1 MALVQ
6 VKNNWGSQGTGLDP
20 VRPDLFRI
28 SLAIP
33 PLVLGGGANLW
44 DSQISFAVAKFPFP
58 AREREMIPIK
68 YLNQTNFVIGGDVA
82 TTPVDM
88 SVRYAFN
95 QRTVEILERWHQLTS
110 NSQNGGVALT
120 SEVKTSGYF
129 WYQVPN
135 MPVVADPTDTS
146 NQALM
151 DGPRYFLEGVLIR
164 GLKPAEDADMTQGNQ
179 TVMMNFSLQIDRYY
193 PVDPSDL
200 SVLNV

>member
-1 MALVQ
+1 MGLLQ

-33 PLVLGGGANLW
+33 ALVLGGGANLW

-58 AREREMIPIK
+58 AREREMIGIK

-82 TTPVDM
+82 TAPIDM

-135 MPVVADPTDTS
+135 MGVVADPTDTS

-179 TVMMNFSLQIDRYY
+179 TVMMNLSLQIDRYY
-193 PVDPSDL
+193 PADPADL
-200 SVLNV
+200 SILNV